1 MHGIE
6 SGVVISPSNMFF
18 AGVCVS
24 VHVSARKIYVLG
36 QLRGYA
42 LTHFLPAVMLTKF
55 LFAGHFC
62 GCGALMVGCHMG
74 VEIVISSGIHVMS
87 PDEMVALRSRLLC

>member
-1 MHGIE
+1 
-6 SGVVISPSNMFF
+6 MFLCTYQPGKF
-18 AGVCVS
+18 TSWGS
-24 VHVSARKIYVLG
+24 F
-36 QLRGYA
+36 YA